1 MKNLKI
7 ACALLVGILAAGCYN
22 DFDTPGPR
30 KLYTDE
36 DMTALGLTRVSIK
49 TVKDRFGDI
58 SNTGTNNNGW
68 ANTKTLKFG
77 TLTPEEKT
85 FNEGNNSLMEW
96 PAATGY
102 YIKGK
107 VISSD
112 RQGNIY
118 KSLYIYDG
126 TAAIELKLSGTL
138 YTTYKLNLETMESS
152 YVYVLLKDL
161 YLGNY
166 RMMLSLG
173 GAPTDSYNVVREH
186 KFYANSN
193 LELPQEVA
201 AHVLPGEACKLVD
214 GEDILNVDASNY
226 REVLGEKSL
235 ARLVRFNDIKV
246 RYVGV
251 KNQDGAT
258 NPPLKNGSYTNSF
271 PTWVCTDVRP
281 VVNQPW
287 YYWAYSV
294 NNQKLYGS
302 VLISYN
308 DAAEYTSDPGVYT
321 VRTSAYSRFGMKPI
335 PKDGTTG
342 NVLGIF
348 AIYSQQSTFTGG
360 SRDYAQYQI
369 TVSRYED
376 LDFPGDSLLDPAWIA
391 ANTPAES
398 YNPPIVDDSEDSEL

>member
-1 MKNLKI
+1 MKNMKI
-7 ACALLVGILAAGCYN
+7 LLAAAIAVLAAGCYN
-22 DFDTPGPR
+22 DFDTPTVKVWQESEVQAMG
-30 KLYTDE
+30 LQQ
-36 DMTALGLTRVSIK
+36 MTIAQVKQKFNEYFGSISGTGQNKSWGDTK
-49 TVKDRFGDI
+49 TVKFGRPDPFE
-58 SNTGTNNNGW
+58 NDVEGATAFWEEG
-68 ANTKTLKFG
+68 AN
-77 TLTPEEKT
+77 
-85 FNEGNNSLMEW
+85 
-96 PAATGY
+96 Y

-112 RQGNIY
+112 EQGNIY

-226 REVLGEKSL
+226 QEVLGEKSL

-251 KNQDGAT
+251 KNQNNET